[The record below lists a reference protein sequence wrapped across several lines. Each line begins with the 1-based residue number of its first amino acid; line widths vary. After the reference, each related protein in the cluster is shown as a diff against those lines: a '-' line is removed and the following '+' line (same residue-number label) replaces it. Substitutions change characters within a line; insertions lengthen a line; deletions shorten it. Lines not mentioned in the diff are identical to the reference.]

1 MPKSMEQLSTKTE
14 ADLEK
19 QVNEKREAVRVLRFG
34 ISGGKVK
41 NTKELKNI
49 RKEIARLKTE
59 LRARA
64 LQAKA

>member
-1 MPKSMEQLSTKTE
+1 MEQLSTKNQAE
-14 ADLEK
+14 LEK
-19 QVNEKREAVRVLRFG
+19 QVNEKREAIRVLRFG

-41 NTKELKNI
+41 NTKELGNA

-64 LQAKA
+64 IQTKA

>member
-1 MPKSMEQLSTKTE
+1 MPKSMEQLSTKNQ

-19 QVNEKREAVRVLRFG
+19 QVNEKREAMRVLRFG
-34 ISGGKVK
+34 VSGGKVK
-41 NTKELKNI
+41 NTKELKNV

-64 LQAKA
+64 IQAKA

>member
-1 MPKSMEQLSTKTE
+1 MEQLSTKTE